1 MPEVAEIKIDEE
13 KKALGWLQNGAQPTD
28 TVRSIL
34 SKKNGVLTKYHDS
47 KKK

>member
-13 KKALGWLQNGAQPTD
+13 KKLLDGCRTVLSLQIQLEASFP
-28 TVRSIL
+28 
-34 SKKNGVLTKYHDS
+34 KNGVLTKYHDS